1 MFWKR
6 IWPVLLLALV
16 LTGCTGGEV
25 DPVPGNPYAA
35 EDFVV
40 ADGFLTYAGDAPSY
54 VGVDVSSYQGEID
67 WERVAAA
74 GVDFAMI
81 RLGFRGYTEGGL
93 YEDDRFRE
101 NLEGAAAAG
110 LDVGVYFFSQAVTEE
125 EAREEAR
132 FVLERLEGYDI
143 TYPVVFDWER
153 QSASDSRTLETDGA
167 AQTACAAAFCQA
179 IEEAGYLPMV
189 YFSPSKAYTELD
201 LAALVQWPFWLAHY
215 TEDWQATTFRYHFA
229 MWQYTSEGTV
239 DGISAPVD
247 LNLCLTDFLEDVSP
261 AVSENVFG
269 KNG

>member
-6 IWPVLLLALV
+6 IWPVLLLALA
-16 LTGCTGGEV
+16 LIGCTEGEA
-25 DPVPGNPYAA
+25 DPVPGNSYAA

-40 ADGFLTYAGDAPSY
+40 ADGFLTYDGDAPSY

-67 WERVAAA
+67 WERVAEA
-74 GVDFAMI
+74 GVDFAMV

-101 NLEGAAAAG
+101 NLEGAMAAG

-179 IEEAGYLPMV
+179 IEEQDICPW
-189 YFSPSKAYTELD
+189 S
-201 LAALVQWPFWLAHY
+201 
-215 TEDWQATTFRYHFA
+215 
-229 MWQYTSEGTV
+229 
-239 DGISAPVD
+239 ISAHPKRILSWIWQHWYNGPSGWPTTRRIGRPPPSGITSPCGSIPVRGPWM
-247 LNLCLTDFLEDVSP
+247 ESP
-261 AVSENVFG
+261 RRWI
-269 KNG
+269 

>member
-6 IWPVLLLALV
+6 IWPVLLLALA
-16 LTGCTGGEV
+16 LIGCTEGEV
-25 DPVPGNPYAA
+25 DPVPGNSYAA

-40 ADGFLTYAGDAPSY
+40 ADGFLTYDGDAPSY
-54 VGVDVSSYQGEID
+54 VGVDVSSYQGEVD

-74 GVDFAMI
+74 GVDFAVV

-101 NLEGAAAAG
+101 NLEGAMAAG

-201 LAALVQWPFWLAHY
+201 LVALVQWPFWLAHY

-239 DGISAPVD
+239 DGIATPVD